1 MSYKGKT
8 YKPAITSWAFS
19 LARPIAVCCL
29 LYIIL
34 SGCGYHVAGKGGV
47 MPGGV
52 KKLAIPFFTNL
63 TNRPNIETVITT
75 AVIDEFIRTRIVAV
89 VSKEESEAIL
99 LGSLTSYTL
108 TPVSYNTA
116 DVINEYRLTIGLSL
130 RLVRKSDNVIIWKD
144 DAISDYEDF
153 TVTTTNVSATK
164 STERNV
170 LEKMAKDTARLIKE
184 RMMEAF

>member
-1 MSYKGKT
+1 
-8 YKPAITSWAFS
+8 
-19 LARPIAVCCL
+19 
-29 LYIIL
+29 
-34 SGCGYHVAGKGGV
+34 

-52 KKLAIPFFTNL
+52 KKVAIPFFTNL
-63 TNRPNIETVITT
+63 TDRPGIETVITT
-75 AVIDEFIRTRIVAV
+75 AVIDEFVKTNQVAV

-99 LGSLTSYTL
+99 VGSLLSYKL
-108 TPVSYNTA
+108 TAVSYSTA
-116 DVINEYRLTIGLSL
+116 DVIKEYRLSIELSL
-130 RLVRKSDNVIIWKD
+130 RLIQKSDNIIIWKD

-153 TVTTTNVSATK
+153 TVTATDVSATK